1 MNTQSLDDLIDQ
13 KAICEEHARILAEAL
28 RDLYNDVG
36 EIAEVNETF
45 NRVYDI
51 VKEYA

>member
-1 MNTQSLDDLIDQ
+1 MNTQMLDDLLAKEKQIQ
-13 KAICEEHARILAEAL
+13 ILAEAL

-36 EIAEVNETF
+36 EIPEVKDTF
-45 NRVYDI
+45 EKVYYI